1 MLATHYFLSLVGDFR
16 RRYPRLKLS
25 VFSDGAT
32 KIQAMIECGELDAG
46 IAAKGDFTSAIAWR
60 PLIRAEMVACVS
72 RSHPPAGKRSLT
84 LEESR
89 EPPLLY
95 REGYFQRRLVVESM
109 PRGD

>member
-1 MLATHYFLSLVGDFR
+1 MR
-16 RRYPRLKLS
+16 EP
-25 VFSDGAT
+25 
-32 KIQAMIECGELDAG
+32 DAG

-72 RSHPPAGKRSLT
+72 RSHPLAGKRSLT